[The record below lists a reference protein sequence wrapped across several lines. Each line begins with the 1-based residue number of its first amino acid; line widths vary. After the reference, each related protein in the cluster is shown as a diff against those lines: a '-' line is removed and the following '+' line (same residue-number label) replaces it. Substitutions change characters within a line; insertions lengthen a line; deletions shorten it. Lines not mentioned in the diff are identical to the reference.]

1 MMPVDRR
8 QFAALITAVGLSSP
22 RAVFAQSKTQQPE
35 ILKLSRNGWVPNN
48 DHLPVLIYH
57 RQLISSGPD
66 PASAFEE
73 AFLRNGWP
81 PQWRNGVYDFHHYH
95 STAHEVL
102 GFAAGNARLMSAF
115 HIESISGVTV
125 NVTFRFSPAF
135 NVMRSNP
142 FNCITGCVTEAIR
155 WCT

>member
-8 QFAALITAVGLSSP
+8 QFAALLTAVGLSSP
-22 RAVFAQSKTQQPE
+22 RSVFPQSKIQQPE
-35 ILKLSRNGWVPNN
+35 ILNLSRNGWVPNN

-81 PQWRNGVYDFHHYH
+81 PQWRNGV
-95 STAHEVL
+95 STFIITTPLHTKCWDSSL
-102 GFAAGNARLMSAF
+102 ARPASCWADQM
-115 HIESISGVTV
+115 GT
-125 NVTFRFSPAF
+125 NSP
-135 NVMRSNP
+135 
-142 FNCITGCVTEAIR
+142 
-155 WCT
+155 